1 MAQADCTVSNLSI
14 KPLPDLGFGSYKNF
28 PGGLYP
34 NGANNRPPAHLA
46 AGLEIA
52 RNQITPLTA
61 SGTVDTNNGRIV
73 LLSIGMSNTTA
84 EWGGGFQPLANAD
97 PSKNPRLVIVDGAQG
112 GQASTDWTNALSLTW
127 TNVQQSL
134 ARAGVTTNQ
143 VQIIWMKHARRQPT
157 NAFPVH
163 AQLLQADL
171 ELILR
176 DAQRKYPNLKIAY
189 LSSRTRAYVTTLGA
203 LNPEP
208 FAYES
213 GYSVRWLIEKQLAG
227 NLNYNAS
234 NGPVVAPW
242 LSWGP
247 YLWADGVNPR
257 SDGFTWL
264 CSDLQQSDF
273 THPSSTGVGK
283 VATELLAFFKTDP
296 TTMSWFLRKTITGLP
311 PTNAP
316 SADRTNGPA
325 PLTVHFSANAGDPD
339 GPIRDYAWTFDDGT
353 FSTSANPVKTFFAPG
368 SYQAHLTVTDT
379 NGNTAS
385 GSLTVNV
392 GMTGAMLNSP
402 DYASNHF
409 RCAVSGP
416 SNLNHIVQG
425 SADLTN
431 WFSLQT
437 NRGPFVFTDNT
448 ASSFLWR
455 FYRAVST
462 P

>member
-1 MAQADCTVSNLSI
+1 MLSRLLHYSVLATVVFTGVLNVAQADCTVSNLSI

-296 TTMSWFLRKTITGLP
+296 TTMPWFLRKTIAGLP

-316 SADRTNGPA
+316 SADRTNGLA

-353 FSTSANPVKTFFAPG
+353 FSTSANPVKTFFSPG

-392 GMTGAMLNSP
+392 GMTGAMLNS
-402 DYASNHF
+402 
-409 RCAVSGP
+409 
-416 SNLNHIVQG
+416 
-425 SADLTN
+425 
-431 WFSLQT
+431 
-437 NRGPFVFTDNT
+437 
-448 ASSFLWR
+448 
-455 FYRAVST
+455 
-462 P
+462 